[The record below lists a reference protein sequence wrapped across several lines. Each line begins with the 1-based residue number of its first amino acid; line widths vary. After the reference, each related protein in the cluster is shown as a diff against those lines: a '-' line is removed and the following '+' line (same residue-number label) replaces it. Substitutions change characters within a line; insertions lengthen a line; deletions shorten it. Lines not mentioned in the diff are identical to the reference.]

1 MFFSLLPFFP
11 SLHFCLCSRQYL
23 VVWFDDCFIGLLLN
37 FRDSSASL
45 IWEKI
50 EEPSIDCHEFEELFS
65 KTAMKERKKPI
76 SDTIT
81 KTKAKQ
87 VSICVFSEIGQYFG
101 HKYELSLEKK
111 K

>member
-1 MFFSLLPFFP
+1 M
-11 SLHFCLCSRQYL
+11 
-23 VVWFDDCFIGLLLN
+23 GLLLN

-65 KTAMKERKKPI
+65 KTAVKERKKPI

-87 VSICVFSEIGQYFG
+87 VSTHVFSEIGQYFG
-101 HKYELSLEKK
+101 PTCALSLEQNIKIIFGTV
-111 K
+111 

>member
-1 MFFSLLPFFP
+1 M
-11 SLHFCLCSRQYL
+11 
-23 VVWFDDCFIGLLLN
+23 GLLLN

-65 KTAMKERKKPI
+65 KTTVKERKKPI

-87 VSICVFSEIGQYFG
+87 VSTHVFSEVGQCLG
-101 HKYELSLEKK
+101 HKCELSLEKNIHIVFWAVYPPQSVSR
-111 K
+111 